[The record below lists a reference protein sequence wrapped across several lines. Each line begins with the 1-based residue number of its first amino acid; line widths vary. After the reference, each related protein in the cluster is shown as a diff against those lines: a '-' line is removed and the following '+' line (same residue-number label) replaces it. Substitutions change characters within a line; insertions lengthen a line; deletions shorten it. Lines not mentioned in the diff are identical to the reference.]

1 MGFRFRKSVKLG
13 CFRVNLS
20 KSGVGYSFGVPGFR
34 KTIKATGGTR
44 TTCSIPGT
52 GLSYSTDSKKLK
64 LKGNKKSSKSA
75 VRTSTI
81 TTAEHVDPFKVETVM
96 QDSNQNE
103 FVNSLNETTSFN
115 RRRIPWLCVSAYL
128 VFAFIGAF
136 FMGVAELTNGI
147 AEEGAEGGLVMCALL
162 AVAFG
167 LVFKHYFKKKTI
179 DMDIE
184 MDTDIATSYSK
195 VEQISELLKS
205 VSIITEMTSYDDT
218 KKQVRTDVDE
228 LKFGKAKILGL
239 NSSSEFCYIQSNTV
253 KIYFLP
259 NMILAYQNKKW
270 IGIEYS
276 DLTTTYQAASLFR
289 LKQETSDSKLIREGW
304 TYENKDGSR
313 DKRYSPNFPGYYYE
327 YGLVKLTSNNGL
339 KLFMLLSNTDK
350 GVQFKDI
357 LENYKVAIEV
367 GGV

>member
-1 MGFRFRKSVKLG
+1 MGFRFRKSIKLG

-20 KSGVGYSFGVPGFR
+20 KHGVGYSFGVPGFR

-64 LKGNKKSSKSA
+64 LKGSKKSSGGTAKN
-75 VRTSTI
+75 ST
-81 TTAEHVDPFKVETVM
+81 TTNVDYVDPFKVETIM

-103 FVNSLNETTSFN
+103 FVNNLNKATSFN

-128 VFAFIGAF
+128 VFTFIGAF
-136 FMGVAELTNGI
+136 FTGVTEITNGI
-147 AEEGAEGGLVMCALL
+147 AEEGAGGSLVICAML
-162 AVAFG
+162 AIAFG
-167 LVFKHYFKKKTI
+167 LVFKHYFRKKTI
-179 DMDIE
+179 DLDID
-184 MDTDIATSYSK
+184 MDTNVATSYSNI
-195 VEQISELLKS
+195 EQVSDLLNS
-205 VSIITEMTSYDDT
+205 ISIITEMTSYDNT

-239 NSSSEFCYIQSNTV
+239 NSASEFCYIQSNTV

-259 NMILAYQNKKW
+259 NVILVYQNKKW
-270 IGIEYS
+270 IGVEYS
-276 DLTTTYQAASLFR
+276 ELNTTYQTASLFR
-289 LKQETSDSKLIREGW
+289 PKQETSDSKLIREGW
-304 TYENKDGSR
+304 AYENKDGSR

-339 KLFMLLSNTDK
+339 KLFMLISDAAKASQFNNT
-350 GVQFKDI
+350 
-357 LENYKVAIEV
+357 LEGYKNTITNK
-367 GGV
+367 